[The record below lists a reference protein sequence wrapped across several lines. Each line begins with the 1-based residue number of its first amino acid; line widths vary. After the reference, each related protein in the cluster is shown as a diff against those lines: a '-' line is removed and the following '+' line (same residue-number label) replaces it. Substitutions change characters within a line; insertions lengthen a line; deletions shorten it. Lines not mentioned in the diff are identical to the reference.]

1 VQRSE
6 GLVLSHY
13 DKESDHFAALHFRLL
28 FQITM
33 IKIIRKGPLGTTIIT
48 VTRGAYENVYSKQ
61 GYVPFEESERDM
73 SEQEKNTSELS
84 EDEQFVLEME
94 TKPLSLWSNKELKR
108 YAEMIGMDVKDKDLR
123 AAIKAKLENATN

>member
-1 VQRSE
+1 
-6 GLVLSHY
+6 
-13 DKESDHFAALHFRLL
+13 
-28 FQITM
+28 M